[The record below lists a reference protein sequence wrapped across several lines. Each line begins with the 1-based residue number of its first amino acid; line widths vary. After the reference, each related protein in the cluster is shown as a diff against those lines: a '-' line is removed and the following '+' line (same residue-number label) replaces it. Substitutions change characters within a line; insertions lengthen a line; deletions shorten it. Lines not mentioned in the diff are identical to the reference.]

1 MTSYATLAATYA
13 ASYTLAHV
21 FLKAS
26 DLGLE
31 TADSLLKWTSSEKV
45 RIAKGFFFVLIFLCE
60 GGTSYDGSSQSA
72 QRSVDCEEGGRCS
85 EWNRKGKDSFLVL
98 QCSL

>member
-13 ASYTLAHV
+13 ASYPLAHV

-45 RIAKGFFFVLIFLCE
+45 RIAKGFIFVLIFFAE
-60 GGTSYDGSSQSA
+60 GGTSYDGTSQSA
-72 QRSVDCEEGGRCS
+72 QRSYNSEERGRRS
-85 EWNRKGKDSFLVL
+85 QWN
-98 QCSL
+98 

>member
-45 RIAKGFFFVLIFLCE
+45 RIAKGSNLC
-60 GGTSYDGSSQSA
+60 SDFSLRRWNQS
-72 QRSVDCEEGGRCS
+72 
-85 EWNRKGKDSFLVL
+85 
-98 QCSL
+98 

>member
-45 RIAKGFFFVLIFLCE
+45 MVVKGFL
-60 GGTSYDGSSQSA
+60 
-72 QRSVDCEEGGRCS
+72 
-85 EWNRKGKDSFLVL
+85 
-98 QCSL
+98 SLF

>member
-45 RIAKGFFFVLIFLCE
+45 RIAKESIFVLIFLC
-60 GGTSYDGSSQSA
+60 
-72 QRSVDCEEGGRCS
+72 GR
-85 EWNRKGKDSFLVL
+85 WNQL
-98 QCSL
+98 